1 MKRILITGANSYLG
15 KSLTEYL
22 KQWPDEFQVEA
33 TSVRDDTWKE
43 TDFHFFDAIYH
54 TAALVHMEQNKQD
67 PAQAEF
73 YDRVNARLPIS
84 IAKKAK
90 AEGVRQFVFLST
102 AAIYGC
108 TAPYGKTITI
118 TADTP
123 AHPVDNYGTSKWNA
137 EQGLRALEDDNFH
150 VTVLRPP
157 LIYGK
162 GCKGNYR
169 TLEAMAKKL
178 PFFPAVSNQRSM
190 LYIGNL
196 NELVRLLLQSGE
208 GGTFCPQNR
217 EYANTSH
224 LVRQIAQAHGKRLV
238 LVPGFG
244 WALSLLR
251 HITPAVD
258 KAFGSL
264 CYDPALSQYSKDY
277 CLWDFPASVW
287 ESEC

>member
-1 MKRILITGANSYLG
+1 M
-15 KSLTEYL
+15 
-22 KQWPDEFQVEA
+22 
-33 TSVRDDTWKE
+33 
-43 TDFHFFDAIYH
+43 
-54 TAALVHMEQNKQD
+54 
-67 PAQAEF
+67 
-73 YDRVNARLPIS
+73 
-84 IAKKAK
+84 
-90 AEGVRQFVFLST
+90 
-102 AAIYGC
+102 
-108 TAPYGKTITI
+108 
-118 TADTP
+118 
-123 AHPVDNYGTSKWNA
+123 
-137 EQGLRALEDDNFH
+137 
-150 VTVLRPP
+150 
-157 LIYGK
+157 IYGK

-264 CYDPALSQYSKDY
+264 CYDYALSAYSRDY
-277 CLWDFPASVW
+277 CVKTLEQSIL
-287 ESEC
+287 ETETI